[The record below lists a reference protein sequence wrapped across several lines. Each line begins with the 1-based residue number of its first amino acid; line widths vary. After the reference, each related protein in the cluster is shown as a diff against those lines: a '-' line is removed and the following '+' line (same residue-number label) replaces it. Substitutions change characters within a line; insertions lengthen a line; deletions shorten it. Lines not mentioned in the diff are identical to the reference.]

1 MRFPVR
7 YIIALFIVLTAIN
20 LPAQN
25 ITGTWEGDLGN
36 DQFLQLN
43 IIQTGDKIC
52 GYTRDHVKADKRSF
66 CKAFFEGYYDAKRK
80 KLHITGKYF
89 IQNSG
94 SHTLMKLSLSYRVV
108 KGKEIFEEV
117 PTAAS
122 LLSSI
127 MSGFG
132 SLYDGSVFAEPI
144 SQYVYIKKVSDRP
157 YEIIDLMK
165 DCIKAD
171 KSKKDSIEKMF
182 APPKPKDSL
191 DVVNIIAPA
200 KPKDSVSL
208 VKNVTPNKPKDS
220 LPPVVKIVT
229 PDKPKESVPPVVKI
243 ITPNKPKDSLPP
255 VVKIITPDKP
265 KDSLPTVVKIVT
277 PDKPKDSLPPVVK
290 IITPDK
296 PKEILPPVIIK
307 KDSIAKPKTFTQ
319 RKNTEQSHITVN
331 VKSINLKVYDNAIMD
346 GDTVSILYNG
356 KLLLTHQLLSEKGIE
371 INLELDEKQ
380 TRHEIVLFAENLGS
394 IPPNTAL
401 IVITAGN
408 KRYELFASASL
419 EENAVLVFDYK
430 PK

>member
-7 YIIALFIVLTAIN
+7 YIITLFIVLTAIN

-200 KPKDSVSL
+200 KPKDSVLSV

-220 LPPVVKIVT
+220 LPPVVKIV
-229 PDKPKESVPPVVKI
+229 
-243 ITPNKPKDSLPP
+243 
-255 VVKIITPDKP
+255 TPDKP